1 MKESLR
7 QLYDSPS
14 SGVAKDHLDPRAAWG
29 ALGGSKEV
37 RVRAKTVRRHFD
49 GILLAIETGVNN
61 AYQEG
66 LNARVQ
72 FSKRLANGYHHRDR
86 LTRIVYFRDSCR
98 FV

>member
-7 QLYDSPS
+7 QMYDSPS
-14 SGVAKDHLDPRAAWG
+14 VEVAADHLARWVEWVEKEGSRAFR
-29 ALGGSKEV
+29 AL
-37 RVRAKTVRRHFD
+37 AKTVRTHFD

-66 LNARVQ
+66 LNAKVQ
-72 FSKRLANGYHHRDR
+72 FSKRLANGYHRSDR
-86 LTRIVYFRDSCR
+86 LSRIVYFRDSCR

>member
-14 SGVAKDHLDPRAAWG
+14 IEVAKDHLDRWADWAERER
-29 ALGGSKEV
+29 SKEF
-37 RVRAKTVRRHFD
+37 RVLAKTVRRHFD